1 MAKAVITFLALS
13 SACAASHSPSK
24 TTPVKI
30 PAGSVYPDTIKHPL
44 PEDLSGFKQPAS
56 LLNDLKTITTG
67 TLEERLN
74 ALVVK
79 SKRDQVF
86 VKGGTFLMGDFGPV
100 YEEDRLHYVGL
111 DASPL
116 HKVTLDSYS
125 ISKYKVTYT
134 EFDLYMEANGLPKI
148 QQNLPSG
155 FATMRN
161 RIDTPAGVTWEQA
174 KAYCQW
180 LGTISKLPFDLPTEA
195 QWEYAARN
203 RGKFVLFGTDN
214 GLLELNK
221 NSPSYVLAAT
231 ILGHKYVSTLPIGLF
246 PPSPIGIYDLTPNS
260 FDWVQDWYED
270 DYYAN
275 SVNAKN
281 PKGPDTG
288 FLKTLRGDDF
298 ERNYEGRVTQR
309 SFAPPDN
316 STYTLPEPDGRSF
329 SGGLARYGFRCGVQS
344 TKRVQ

>member
-134 EFDLYMEANGLPKI
+134 EFDLYTEANGLPKI

-203 RGKFVLFGTDN
+203 RGKFVLFGTNN

-221 NSPSYVLAAT
+221 NSPSDRFAAR
-231 ILGHKYVSTLPIGLF
+231 INDDNAPHAFPIALF
-246 PPSPIGIYDLTPNS
+246 PPSPLGIYDLTPNS
-260 FDWVQDWYED
+260 FDWVEDWYAI
-270 DYYAN
+270 DYYEQY
-275 SVNAKN
+275 S
-281 PKGPDTG
+281 G
-288 FLKTLRGDDF
+288 
-298 ERNYEGRVTQR
+298 ERNPVGPTTGIFKVERGGDFGRSFEGRVTSR
-309 SFAPPDN
+309 EFNPPDE
-316 STYTLPEPDGRSF
+316 SKIELPQPDGRIF
-329 SGGLARYGFRCGVQS
+329 QGGRTSDGFRCGAQS